1 MRATIWRILTHDVPL
16 KLIALVISIALFAVV
31 RSDKDSATGVF
42 VRVIYTLPTD
52 RVLVSDPV
60 SEVKLAIRG
69 PWSKIQTLDERELE
83 PVRIDLSHTK
93 ETVLHF
99 SESMVSLPPGLRVVS
114 MMPTQTKLDFEPR
127 AERDVPVQPLLE
139 GQPRDGFR
147 VSAITVEP
155 DHVRIAGPRRIVAHI
170 ERVTTRPFRIE
181 DATGAVRDSVSLEAP
196 PRTVQYLG
204 AGSVTI
210 TADVRPAIVERTIEA
225 VKVRLVGLA
234 HLDGDVDPPSATVIL
249 RGPFD
254 LVRRVSPT
262 SLQLVVDARLE
273 DGRPPA
279 LSKKR
284 IDVTGLPS
292 GVAAEVRPDT
302 ALLSTRHHRE

>member
-1 MRATIWRILTHDVPL
+1 MRAAVWRVLTHDVPL
-16 KLIALVISIALFAVV
+16 KLVALAISIALFVVV
-31 RSDKDSATGVF
+31 RSDKESATGVF

-69 PWSKIQTLDERELE
+69 PWTKIQNLDERDLE
-83 PVRIDLSHTK
+83 PIRIDLSRSK
-93 ETVLHF
+93 ETVLRF

-127 AERDVPVQPLLE
+127 AEREVPVQPLLE

-147 VSAITVEP
+147 VSGITVEP
-155 DHVRIAGPRRIVAHI
+155 DHVRIAGPKRIIAHI
-170 ERVTTRPFRIE
+170 ERVATRPFRIE
-181 DATGAVRDSVSLEAP
+181 DATGAIRDTVSLEAP
-196 PRTVQYLG
+196 PRTVQYLD
-204 AGSVTI
+204 AGSVTV
-210 TADVRPAIVERTIEA
+210 TAEVRPAIVERTVEG
-225 VKVRLVGLA
+225 VKVGVQGLA
-234 HLDGDVDPPSATVIL
+234 HLDADVDPKVATVIL

-254 LVRRVSPT
+254 LVRRVST
-262 SLQLVVDARLE
+262 SALQLVLDGRLE

-279 LSKKR
+279 LYKKR

-292 GVAAEVRPDT
+292 GVSAEVRPDT

>member
-1 MRATIWRILTHDVPL
+1 MRAAVWRALTHDIPL
-16 KLIALVISIALFAVV
+16 KLAALVIAIALFVVV

-69 PWSKIQTLDERELE
+69 PWTKIQKLDERELE
-83 PVRIDLSHTK
+83 PIRIDLSRTK
-93 ETVLHF
+93 ESVLHF
-99 SESMVSLPPGLRVVS
+99 SESMVSLPAGLRVVS
-114 MMPTQTKLDFEPR
+114 MVPTQTKLDFEPR

-147 VSAITVEP
+147 VASITVEP
-155 DHVRIAGPRRIVAHI
+155 DHVRIAGPKRVIAHI

-181 DATGAVRDSVSLEAP
+181 DATGAVRDSISLEAP
-196 PRTVQYLG
+196 PRTVQYLN
-204 AGSVTI
+204 AGSVTV
-210 TADVRPAIVERTIEA
+210 TADVRPAIVERSLDG
-225 VKVRLVGLA
+225 VKIGVAGLT
-234 HLDGDVDPPSATVIL
+234 HLDADVDPKVAQVIL

-262 SLQLVVDARLE
+262 SIQLVLDARLE

-279 LSKKR
+279 LYKKR